1 MDIEPRA
8 LGIFDEQR
16 AGMTNGIA
24 RASVL
29 CSVCWIQFLEMFSV
43 SANQTR
49 IASLPKMLL
58 DTYGL
63 KRFTVSCSAAEWM
76 AGLQQALQGSQQRE
90 IVQSPKTS
98 AKVYFYDSART
109 S

>member
-16 AGMTNGIA
+16 AGMTSGIA

-58 DTYGL
+58 DTW
-63 KRFTVSCSAAEWM
+63 FETVYSKLFGCRVDGWAAASAAGQP
-76 AGLQQALQGSQQRE
+76 AA
-90 IVQSPKTS
+90 
-98 AKVYFYDSART
+98 
-109 S
+109 

>member
-16 AGMTNGIA
+16 AGMTSGIA

-58 DTYGL
+58 DTWFETVYSKLWLGCS
-63 KRFTVSCSAAEWM
+63 KRCRAA
-76 AGLQQALQGSQQRE
+76 SSVR
-90 IVQSPKTS
+90 
-98 AKVYFYDSART
+98 
-109 S
+109 